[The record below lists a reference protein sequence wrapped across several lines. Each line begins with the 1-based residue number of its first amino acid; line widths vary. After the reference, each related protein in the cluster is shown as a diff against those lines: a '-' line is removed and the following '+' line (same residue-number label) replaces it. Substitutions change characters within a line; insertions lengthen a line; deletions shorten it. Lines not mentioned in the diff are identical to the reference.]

1 MNRFWRRYIKP
12 LIETVQPAR
21 ILEIGA
27 DAGWNTRNIL
37 EYCQYHHAFLDV
49 VDPAP
54 KPSLH
59 DVLRQYRS
67 DNYHYYPLKSVA
79 VIPQLDT
86 PDIALI
92 DGDHNWA
99 TVYREL
105 HLLQANAAASGSLPP
120 IVLSHDVAWPY
131 ARRDMY
137 YNPADLDASEK
148 HPYAYRGMLPGVNE
162 LVEHGMNGSLA
173 NAMHEGGPRN
183 GVLTAIED
191 YIASCDIDY
200 TFRTLPFFNGLGI
213 LVPAQRMTPALQQL
227 IDGFFTAES
236 LLQTC
241 IDMENDSMHMRAV
254 LIQTES
260 HLTRRTEALE
270 RARVAIETLNHRVN
284 ELERQSSGKLN
295 GKPPISLLKAT
306 TALAGADTQM
316 EQKTRIQL
324 HNDP

>member
-1 MNRFWRRYIKP
+1 MNRFWHRYTKP
-12 LIETVQPAR
+12 LIETVQPRR

-27 DAGWNTRNIL
+27 DHGWNTRHIL
-37 EYCQYHHAFLDV
+37 EYCQAKGAHVDI

-54 KPSLH
+54 RPFLH
-59 DVLRQYRS
+59 DVLKPYGANEYR
-67 DNYHYYPLKSVA
+67 YYPLKSILA
-79 VIPQLDT
+79 IPQLET

-99 TVYREL
+99 TVYNEL
-105 HLLQANAAASGSLPP
+105 NLLRANADASGSFPP

-137 YNPADLDASEK
+137 YNPDDLDATEK
-148 HPYAYRGMLPGVNE
+148 HSYAYRGMLPGISE
-162 LVEHGMNGSLA
+162 LVEHGMNGTLA
-173 NAMHEGGPRN
+173 NALHEGGPKN

-191 YIASCDIDY
+191 YIASSDIHY
-200 TFRTLPFFNGLGI
+200 TFRKLPFFNGLGI

-236 LLQTC
+236 LLEAC
-241 IDMENDSMHMRAV
+241 AAMESDSMHLRAI
-254 LIQTES
+254 LAQTET

-270 RARVAIETLNHRVN
+270 RARDMIETLSQRVL
-284 ELERQSSGKLN
+284 ELERQSGNKPN
-295 GKPPISLLKAT
+295 GRQSAGLLKAT
-306 TALAGADTQM
+306 MAPAAADTQM

-324 HNDP
+324 HSDP